1 MSAAVRILLFIP
13 HSVVMGLIGFYLGLT
28 APARELKN
36 EIKRRK
42 RNVNETK
49 GNKRKL
55 NERERKNTPQKRE
68 TVRGG
73 AHEQTQ
79 TL

>member
-1 MSAAVRILLFIP
+1 MSTAIRILLFIP
-13 HSVVMGLIGFYLGLT
+13 HSVVMGLIGLYLGLT
-28 APARELKN
+28 SPARELKN

-42 RNVNETK
+42 RNANETK

-55 NERERKNTPQKRE
+55 NERERKTPQKRE
-68 TVRGG
+68 AVRGG
-73 AHEQTQ
+73 ANGQTQ